1 MKPILLAISFMVAGL
16 CLLVQPIS
24 ATQGADLPLTQGYR
38 IGTGDV
44 LDISVWKDVA
54 LTKQVTVLPDGS
66 IHFPLV
72 GEIKALGMTVS
83 ELKQTL
89 EKRIERYVPDPVLSV
104 GILQVNSMLI
114 YVIGKVNNPG
124 RFVLNAN
131 INVLQALAMAGG
143 LNPFAKEKQVRIFR
157 ENNGATD
164 QYDFNFDEVQEGE
177 SLEQNITLRRGDIIV
192 VP

>member
-1 MKPILLAISFMVAGL
+1 MKTIIWTISILVAGL
-16 CLLVQPIS
+16 SLLVQPVT
-24 ATQGADLPLTQGYR
+24 ATQGAALPMVQGYR

-44 LDISVWKDVA
+44 LDIAVWKDMA
-54 LTKQVTVLPDGS
+54 LTKQVTVLPDGA

-83 ELKQTL
+83 ELKLTL
-89 EKRIERYVPDPVLSV
+89 ERKIERYVPDPVLSV
-104 GILQVNSMLI
+104 GVLQVNSMLI
-114 YVIGKVNNPG
+114 YVIGKVNKPG

-143 LNPFAKEKQVRIFR
+143 LNPFAKEKDVRIFR
-157 ENNGATD
+157 ENNGGTD
-164 QYDFNFDEVQEGE
+164 QFKFNYDEVQEGE
-177 SLEQNITLRRGDIIV
+177 KLEQNITLRRGDIIV

>member
-1 MKPILLAISFMVAGL
+1 MLGDLFYCSRTLSFGSTGSCDPGGGL
-16 CLLVQPIS
+16 PLVQ
-24 ATQGADLPLTQGYR
+24 GYQ

-54 LTKQVTVLPDGS
+54 LSKQVTVLPDGT

-72 GEIKALGMTVS
+72 GEIKALGMTVT

-89 EKRIERYVPDPVLSV
+89 EEKIERYVPDPVLSV
-104 GILQVNSMLI
+104 GVLQVNSMLI
-114 YVIGKVNNPG
+114 YVIGKVNKPG
-124 RFVLNAN
+124 RFVLNSN

-143 LNPFAKEKQVRIFR
+143 LNPFAKEKDVRIFR
-157 ENNGATD
+157 ENNGGTD
-164 QYDFNFDEVQEGE
+164 QFKFNYDEVREGE
-177 SLEQNITLRRGDIIV
+177 KLDQNITLRRGDIIV